1 MNPNFAGEHL
11 YTNQTTPYFRAPHLY
26 IALPT
31 RYTAGRVGSEK
42 AISMLGSTDI
52 MLMTTKAG
60 SIQYDRVFNE
70 AFLRPGLDPQR
81 WSNRANYL
89 ALNIHPT
96 GPAEMSLWH
105 GLSGDRY
112 TLRTDG
118 FASVHAGGRP
128 GAFTT
133 QAFTFTG
140 NQLMLNVSTAA
151 AGSVRVEVQ
160 DAEGTPVPG
169 FTLADSLP
177 VVGDRIEHVVQW
189 QGMPSLDPLQG
200 KPIHLRLVMQE
211 ADVYAFQFQ
220 TSALKEVK

>member
-1 MNPNFAGEHL
+1 
-11 YTNQTTPYFRAPHLY
+11 
-26 IALPT
+26 
-31 RYTAGRVGSEK
+31 
-42 AISMLGSTDI
+42 
-52 MLMTTKAG
+52 
-60 SIQYDRVFNE
+60 
-70 AFLRPGLDPQR
+70 
-81 WSNRANYL
+81 
-89 ALNIHPT
+89 
-96 GPAEMSLWH
+96 
-105 GLSGDRY
+105 
-112 TLRTDG
+112 
-118 FASVHAGGRP
+118 
-128 GAFTT
+128 
-133 QAFTFTG
+133 
-140 NQLMLNVSTAA
+140 MLNVSTAA